1 MEKIIAILVSAISN
15 EIWKAITIE
24 AKVYRGKNDIK
35 DRTEVF
41 KTHLAEIE
49 QGEGD
54 DDAKNKQLDALAR
67 TLLYGRLRK

>member
-35 DRTEVF
+35 DRTDVF
-41 KTHLAEIE
+41 KKHLAEIE

-54 DDAKNKQLDALAR
+54 DDAKNKQLDDLAR